1 MQCSGG
7 DQTGSRGHRKL
18 TRGWMGITDG
28 QEMGKHSCSSP
39 IFLFFSY
46 LLLFRGKYLK
56 SQQRSSKQPSN
67 LSMSRSFFAPEGG
80 GQSAQD
86 TRLNL
91 GPSSSTTT
99 EYRRYSPPPTSS
111 SGAAATSEDKQP
123 FLPNGG
129 HSDQGSIGRAAS
141 TGGGRGLGSA
151 SAGGASDSLA
161 GMKALPPI
169 LSYCSASIMMTVIN
183 KVRSCAS

>member
-1 MQCSGG
+1 
-7 DQTGSRGHRKL
+7 
-18 TRGWMGITDG
+18 
-28 QEMGKHSCSSP
+28 
-39 IFLFFSY
+39 
-46 LLLFRGKYLK
+46 
-56 SQQRSSKQPSN
+56 
-67 LSMSRSFFAPEGG
+67 MSRSFFAPEGG

-141 TGGGRGLGSA
+141 IGGVGGLGSA

-183 KVRSCAS
+183 KVRSCESLLPECCRTVSCSFRLSLSARASAPFFHLIPRYSTYSQAKNSQ